1 MAEAQTTELF
11 NCTVDELYKIVSD
24 YEKYPEFLNEVR
36 ECKVIKSE
44 GNKKLVEFTVTVI
57 KDFKYRLWMTEE
69 APSKISWVFESGDI
83 FKVSNGS
90 WNLKDEAGKTRAT
103 YAVEAKFNLF
113 VPGPIAKAL
122 VSVNLPNMIS
132 SYHKRVKEIY
142 GK

>member
-24 YEKYPEFLNEVR
+24 YEKYPEFLAEVR
-36 ECKVIKSE
+36 DCKVVKTD
-44 GNKKLVEFTVTVI
+44 GAKKLVEFTVSVI

-69 APSKISWVFESGDI
+69 APAKISWVFESGDI

-90 WNLKDEAGKTRAT
+90 WVLKDEAGKTRAT
-103 YAVEAKFNLF
+103 YMVEAKFNLF

>member
-69 APSKISWVFESGDI
+69 APSKVSWVFESGDI

>member
-24 YEKYPEFLNEVR
+24 YEKYPEFLAEVR
-36 ECKVIKSE
+36 ECKVLKTD
-44 GNKKLVEFTVTVI
+44 GNKKLVEFTVSVI

-69 APSKISWVFESGDI
+69 APSKVSWVFESGDI

-90 WNLKDEAGKTRAT
+90 WVLKDEAGKTRAT
-103 YAVEAKFNLF
+103 YMVEAKFNLF

-132 SYHKRVKEIY
+132 SYHKRVKELY